1 MLQNGAESATMDSI
15 EPVLGARCTVAG
27 APKPEAPTVAA
38 TNSLGERFFVVVQF
52 GFCISGAQSTRRK
65 RK

>member
-38 TNSLGERFFVVVQF
+38 TNSLGERFF
-52 GFCISGAQSTRRK
+52 RRCPVWFLYI
-65 RK
+65 RCTINS